1 METEKNIFGLVGK
14 NISYSYSKKHFNEK
28 FKNLN
33 LKNCQYENFDKPNLK
48 DFEKIICVNNIKGL
62 NITIP
67 FKREIIPFL
76 DSINIHAKKIGAVNT
91 IKINSKKKL
100 IGYNTDYIG
109 FMKSIKPFLK
119 KNHKKAIILGTGGAS
134 KAIIYAL
141 HMLNISTIQ
150 VSRIKSKGNITYKE
164 LDSKKMKEC
173 QIIINCSPVGT
184 FPKINECPKIPYE
197 HISESY
203 ICFDLIY
210 NPKET
215 KFIKESKKR
224 NGVTINGEKML
235 EIQAEESWKIWNT

>member
-1 METEKNIFGLVGK
+1 MGTEKKIFGLVGK
-14 NISYSYSKKHFNEK
+14 NISYSYSKKYFSEK

-215 KFIKESKKR
+215 KFIKESKKEMELQLTER
-224 NGVTINGEKML
+224 KC
-235 EIQAEESWKIWNT
+235 